1 MAWVPSGMGEV
12 IKEQPICFEHWCSQT
27 LDQSKMLARV
37 SLAGGRI
44 VFNVAFIKVEIYEE
58 TR

>member
-1 MAWVPSGMGEV
+1 MGEV
-12 IKEQPICFEHWCSQT
+12 IKEQPVCFEHWCSQT

-44 VFNVAFIKVEIYEE
+44 VFNVAFVKVEIYEE